1 MGMENREYRQERTNP
16 QVAQPSIEDVEMDH
30 VKSNPSGP
38 VTRSIR
44 VRLYTEPRGWRHSC
58 EIVFQREPNGDVN
71 LNVLAKLL
79 HVEKTVRVSN
89 SAFTEMWS

>member
-1 MGMENREYRQERTNP
+1 MRTENREYREERTNAP
-16 QVAQPSIEDVEMDH
+16 VAGPSIEDVEMDD
-30 VKSNPSGP
+30 VASNPSGP
-38 VTRSIR
+38 VRKSIR

-58 EIVFQREPNGDVN
+58 EIDFQRELNGDVN

-89 SAFTEMWS
+89 LAFIDTWS